1 MGAVI
6 IEVLLGCDRELLSGL
21 ILAGS
26 LYHVYN
32 ASDVDIPFFLNIL
45 EREI

>member
-1 MGAVI
+1 MSAVI
-6 IEVLLGCDRELLSGL
+6 TEVFGCYKELLSGL
-21 ILAGS
+21 ILADS
-26 LYHVYN
+26 LYPVYN